1 MAFGASS
8 YGDRRPF
15 LLGRARIIGGLREHF
30 AAQGFVELET
40 SALVVSP
47 GNETHLHAFATER
60 VTPAGGR
67 ERLYLR
73 TSPEFA
79 CKKMLAL
86 GEPRVVEF
94 ARSFRN
100 REHGVLHQPEFTMLE
115 WYRANEPYEALM
127 KDCASVLAIAAQK
140 AGTRS
145 FAFRGRSLDPFAEP
159 ERLTVSEAFSRYAG
173 IDLLSLLPPQPAAA
187 FAEAARKANV
197 RVAPD
202 DGWGD
207 IFSRVLVER
216 IELHLGQGRSTIL
229 DEYPLVQSP
238 LARPTP
244 KDPRL
249 AQRFELYACG
259 IELAN
264 ACGELTDATEQRRRL
279 EQQMDEKE
287 RIYGERYP
295 IDQEFMDALT
305 RMPPASGVAL
315 GLDRLVM
322 LATGAT
328 SIEQV
333 MWTPVRE
340 SINVP

>member
-1 MAFGASS
+1 MVFGAS
-8 YGDRRPF
+8 YRDRRPF

-30 AAQGFVELET
+30 AAHGFVELET

-47 GNETHLHAFATER
+47 GNETHLHAFATEW
-60 VTPAGGR
+60 VTPAGAR

-79 CKKMLAL
+79 CKKILAL

-100 REHGVLHQPEFTMLE
+100 REHGLLHQPEFMMLE
-115 WYRANEPYEALM
+115 WYRAHEPYEALM
-127 KDCASVLAIAAQK
+127 KDCASVLAIAARK

-159 ERLTVSEAFSRYAG
+159 ERLTVSDAFSRYAG
-173 IDLLSLLPPQPAAA
+173 IDLLSLLPPQPAAV

-197 RVAPD
+197 RVARD

-216 IELHLGQGRSTIL
+216 IEPHLGQGRPTIL

-295 IDQEFMDALT
+295 IDEEFMDALA

-333 MWTPVRE
+333 MWTPF
-340 SINVP
+340 S